1 MAVLLLFSKNVQS
14 ISNMSPEHLQNM
26 SIDSMNE
33 SIQVFDYL
41 KSKTN
46 EIDASKQGF
55 GSNTEKIKT
64 NMVRI
69 CDIFSS
75 ALKICK
81 ESKNNFAIYP
91 HVVNMIKS
99 IQGIF
104 TDLWDFIKD
113 DEKVIKNA
121 EIEVERIGVLIK
133 GPEEKESESDNNN
146 AKGEGEHKSWFDKL
160 REYFESE
167 YKDLMKYFVSLNIII
182 KRICNF

>member
-1 MAVLLLFSKNVQS
+1 MFNLFQ
-14 ISNMSPEHLQNM
+14 MSPEHLQNM

-33 SIQVFDYL
+33 SIQVFDFL

-64 NMVRI
+64 NMIRI

-91 HVVNMIKS
+91 HVVNMIKG
-99 IQGIF
+99 IQGIL
-104 TDLWDFIKD
+104 TDLWNFLKED
-113 DEKVIKNA
+113 DETAITNA
-121 EIEVERIGVLIK
+121 EIEVERIEVLIK
-133 GPEEKESESDNNN
+133 GREATESESDNNN
-146 AKGEGEHKSWFDKL
+146 VKGEGRDKSWFDKL
-160 REYFESE
+160 IEYFKSE
-167 YKDLMKYFVSLNIII
+167 YEDLMKYFVYLNYII
-182 KRICNF
+182 KMICNF